1 MMEMRVLR
9 WGSLLLWS
17 LWCIFLILIVN
28 ATVRC
33 FGRRTMPEEIF
44 GKLFEGDSVLFE
56 KRDFPDGLRLLVLP
70 KTDSELHHGKSMG
83 WIVSSSSGQ
92 KSLLVKLLELDDNS
106 RNAIIAKSP
115 WRNASKAYC
124 VFEEFRG
131 SDSQFNFLWVNV
143 GHRRTSSNAL
153 GLQIHQTKDIMKKPP
168 EEKKRDSTDQCLD
181 LVPLSGIRVTMF
193 ICFTSFVPE
202 LALTGLYCKMAACRG
217 IKRSRN
223 NPKSRINEVHKPK
236 KKVAGNLPSRTTTG
250 ARTAKAFSPSNCYNE
265 EQREVCRIEQP
276 PERGIIDA
284 AREWVSTRSGRIF
297 VVDEDCSTANTASS
311 SIAHCRRTCRA
322 KKRERTLDYYR
333 WIASRNF
340 PLLTSPIAGVL
351 RC

>member
-1 MMEMRVLR
+1 MD
-9 WGSLLLWS
+9 
-17 LWCIFLILIVN
+17 
-28 ATVRC
+28 
-33 FGRRTMPEEIF
+33 
-44 GKLFEGDSVLFE
+44 KLASDYKQTHLGNRMLAYDGVKSGYTAGELSFQS
-56 KRDFPDGLRLLVLP
+56 KDFV
-70 KTDSELHHGKSMG
+70 
-83 WIVSSSSGQ
+83 
-92 KSLLVKLLELDDNS
+92 VKLVDDN
-106 RNAIIAKSP
+106 
-115 WRNASKAYC
+115 
-124 VFEEFRG
+124 G
-131 SDSQFNFLWVNV
+131 SS
-143 GHRRTSSNAL
+143 
-153 GLQIHQTKDIMKKPP
+153 
-168 EEKKRDSTDQCLD
+168 
-181 LVPLSGIRVTMF
+181 
-193 ICFTSFVPE
+193 
-202 LALTGLYCKMAACRG
+202 RG

>member
-1 MMEMRVLR
+1 MFFQCNDDRHSFVAHLQ
-9 WGSLLLWS
+9 
-17 LWCIFLILIVN
+17 
-28 ATVRC
+28 
-33 FGRRTMPEEIF
+33 
-44 GKLFEGDSVLFE
+44 D
-56 KRDFPDGLRLLVLP
+56 RLLQFQI
-70 KTDSELHHGKSMG
+70 T
-83 WIVSSSSGQ
+83 
-92 KSLLVKLLELDDNS
+92 
-106 RNAIIAKSP
+106 IIIII
-115 WRNASKAYC
+115 SKNT
-124 VFEEFRG
+124 
-131 SDSQFNFLWVNV
+131 Q
-143 GHRRTSSNAL
+143 
-153 GLQIHQTKDIMKKPP
+153 
-168 EEKKRDSTDQCLD
+168 
-181 LVPLSGIRVTMF
+181 VT
-193 ICFTSFVPE
+193 V
-202 LALTGLYCKMAACRG
+202 RG

-265 EQREVCRIEQP
+265 EQRKVCRIEQP

-322 KKRERTLDYYR
+322 KKRERTLDYCR